1 MTERLTLEV
10 ILDVFS
16 RMMAGRSMG
25 ERKAVDLVISALNMA
40 IRNRW
45 PVNGVT
51 HHSDHGSQY
60 TSLLYGKSLREAGI
74 LGSMGSVGDAYDN
87 AVAESFFST
96 LQTELLDRKTWQPRA
111 ELRMAVFEY
120 IEAFYNRQRRHPSL
134 DCMTPAEFERQW
146 ERQRLA
152 VGD

>member
-1 MTERLTLEV
+1 VNYLV
-10 ILDVFS
+10 
-16 RMMAGRSMG
+16 
-25 ERKAVDLVISALNMA
+25 VDM
-40 IRNRW
+40 
-45 PVNGVT
+45 GVT

-60 TSLLYGKSLREAGI
+60 TALQYGNRLKTVGI

-96 LQTELLDRKTWQPRA
+96 LQTELLDTKTWQTRA

-120 IEAFYNRQRRHPSL
+120 IEGFYNRQRRHSSL
-134 DCMTPAEFERQW
+134 EYMTPAEYERRHEQ
-146 ERQRLA
+146 QQLA